1 MGIYTQSDHDRAAK
15 VGGWVLVA
23 AVAFGALALLM
34 AVVAW

>member
-1 MGIYTQSDHDRAAK
+1 MGIYTQDDHDRAAN

-23 AVAFGALALLM
+23 SIVVAALALIM